1 MKSGKG
7 IVAATLFGALSLA
20 TATNLSAAGSWSTLM
35 LKPLGAVS
43 FDAGVKHVVTYFVK
57 SNGACKLTV
66 MTADISGDD
75 GDAKATQLQTSVEP
89 QQTARFATSD
99 GKSLRFVCLEH
110 AEAMSVTALNML
122 ANSERN

>member
-1 MKSGKG
+1 MKSGKR
-7 IVAATLFGALSLA
+7 IVAATLLAALCLA
-20 TATNLSAAGSWSTLM
+20 TTTNLSAAGSWSTLM
-35 LKPLGAVS
+35 MKPLGAVS
-43 FDAGVKHVVTYFVK
+43 FDAGAKHVVTYFIRYYGV
-57 SNGACKLTV
+57 CKLTV
-66 MTADISGDD
+66 MIADLSGDD

-89 QQTARFATSD
+89 QQTARFATAD